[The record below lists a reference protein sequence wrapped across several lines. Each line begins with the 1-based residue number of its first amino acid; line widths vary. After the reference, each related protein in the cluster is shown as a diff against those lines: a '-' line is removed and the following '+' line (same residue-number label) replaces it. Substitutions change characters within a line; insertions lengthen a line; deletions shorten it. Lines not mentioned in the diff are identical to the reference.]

1 MGRDTIFR
9 NAVHLKSPDLDL
21 QRLPVAIQHRS
32 MQRLVHIRLRYSNI
46 ILKAPRYRT
55 PHAVHNAQ
63 SAVAVLNAVYQ
74 HTDRQQIINL
84 TQFLMVAQHLFMDT
98 VKILGPPLD
107 LARNI
112 HRIKMLFDLTHSRM
126 DHCLTLAAF
135 DLDLLDQ
142 IIIDLRLHITE
153 RQILQLPLN
162 GINTQTVSQR
172 RIDLHR
178 FARNRLLLMH
188 RHKFHRPHI
197 MQPVGQFYHNY
208 ADILGHR
215 QKHLTVVFDLLLFL
229 GNILDLA

>member
-1 MGRDTIFR
+1 M
-9 NAVHLKSPDLDL
+9 
-21 QRLPVAIQHRS
+21 
-32 MQRLVHIRLRYSNI
+32 
-46 ILKAPRYRT
+46 
-55 PHAVHNAQ
+55 HNAQ

-178 FARNRLLLMH
+178 SREIDCCLCTGINFIVRILCSLSAS
-188 RHKFHRPHI
+188 FI
-197 MQPVGQFYHNY
+197 INY